1 MRWFA
6 IVAMFMLAA
15 CAAEPEAEAQI
26 TSISGK
32 CYSAEECNAYI
43 ERALT
48 KAEILKGIDELLE
61 QPGEIKKNLRREY
74 LNSDA
79 NKIHISAAGKMLR
92 EAYTD
97 EELRQLSERLKNEPR
112 KPYRLMIY
120 DPDSKKRPKNDVVK
134 TTQVCSA
141 SFECGSLYLSSPEK
155 YRKCREAEDRINNNP
170 ACNKKTD
177 EFLVPISCSGVAQQG
192 GAVLCQTTPNAKV
205 KVARSEKDFYF
216 ESADENGQIIIG
228 FDRDETKN
236 FVEVA
241 GDRVS
246 FDLKPRDYDTSRIDG
261 LPPSQVS
268 TFSEAQL
275 KRIRSSS
282 ARKKVGFS
290 SRAKEM
296 GFKNGFDLPIKAE
309 FIKTTNFGAQR
320 ILNGEPKKPHYGVD
334 LAAPV
339 GTPIYA
345 PADGIVS
352 LADDDLYFEGAMVLL
367 DHGQGL
373 ISMYLHTDEI
383 LVEPGQ
389 AVKQGEQIAT
399 VGSKGRST
407 GPHLCWRCATVIS
420 TRYYSR
426 SGPKMAKAGKDCNTM
441 TEVREGVDAL
451 DRELVA
457 LLVKRQAYMSA
468 AGRIKNDRNAV
479 YDADRI
485 EDVVSKVL
493 AEARKQGLSEDIAEQ
508 VWRKLIERCIA
519 FEFGEW
525 DKLRAANKQSA

>member
-1 MRWFA
+1 M
-6 IVAMFMLAA
+6 
-15 CAAEPEAEAQI
+15 
-26 TSISGK
+26 
-32 CYSAEECNAYI
+32 
-43 ERALT
+43 
-48 KAEILKGIDELLE
+48 
-61 QPGEIKKNLRREY
+61 
-74 LNSDA
+74 
-79 NKIHISAAGKMLR
+79 
-92 EAYTD
+92 
-97 EELRQLSERLKNEPR
+97 
-112 KPYRLMIY
+112 
-120 DPDSKKRPKNDVVK
+120 
-134 TTQVCSA
+134 
-141 SFECGSLYLSSPEK
+141 
-155 YRKCREAEDRINNNP
+155 
-170 ACNKKTD
+170 
-177 EFLVPISCSGVAQQG
+177 AQQG
-192 GAVLCQTTPNAKV
+192 GAVLCQTSSNAKV

-216 ESADENGQIIIG
+216 ENADKNGQIIIG

-246 FDLKPRDYDTSRIDG
+246 FDLKPREYDISRIDG

-268 TFSEAQL
+268 TFTDAQL

-389 AVKQGEQIAT
+389 RVLQGEQIAT

-407 GPHLCWRCATVIS
+407 GPHLCWRLKW
-420 TRYYSR
+420 RNR
-426 SGPKMAKAGKDCNTM
+426 NLDPLLL
-441 TEVREGVDAL
+441 TEWPQEG
-451 DRELVA
+451 
-457 LLVKRQAYMSA
+457 
-468 AGRIKNDRNAV
+468 
-479 YDADRI
+479 
-485 EDVVSKVL
+485 
-493 AEARKQGLSEDIAEQ
+493 
-508 VWRKLIERCIA
+508 
-519 FEFGEW
+519 
-525 DKLRAANKQSA
+525 